1 MNKHRLITIVIS
13 WFNIFK
19 QSNFYDKLKRNVNV
33 NKFIFILHTQSDL
46 KHQIYKGVTKT
57 QTSKTQTP
65 DAWMYRNVRP
75 SKNSDPLMSQRVR
88 GGFLWSCLLK
98 LIMTILIKY
107 CTPVFHS
114 ELRGKAL
121 ILIDFGINCSRS
133 FYPNSKRPISV
144 QKREPFTLVEN

>member
-1 MNKHRLITIVIS
+1 MTNLRETSVA
-13 WFNIFK
+13 F
-19 QSNFYDKLKRNVNV
+19 LKPVLVVV

-46 KHQIYKGVTKT
+46 KHQIYREGVTKTQTSKT

-75 SKNSDPLMSQRVR
+75 SKNSDPLMSRRVR

-107 CTPVFHS
+107 CAPVFHS
-114 ELRGKAL
+114 ELRGKAS

-144 QKREPFTLVEN
+144 QKWEPFTMVEN

>member
-1 MNKHRLITIVIS
+1 MTNLRETSVA
-13 WFNIFK
+13 F
-19 QSNFYDKLKRNVNV
+19 LKPVLVVV
-33 NKFIFILHTQSDL
+33 NKFIFILHTQSGL
-46 KHQIYKGVTKT
+46 KHQIYRKGVTKT

-75 SKNSDPLMSQRVR
+75 SKNSDPLMSRRVR

-121 ILIDFGINCSRS
+121 ILTDFGINCSRS

-144 QKREPFTLVEN
+144 QKWEPFTMVEN